1 MENKAEDVIRVCSK
15 KSPCMPQVNHPTWNV
30 IFFLR
35 HEHAYFQNIYS
46 SIYDSK
52 DQKQLNNTKK
62 KKFNLF
68 PIIVSLQKNW
78 KTKKFLVRHK
88 TKTITGMFQALFGWK
103 TFKKLCSTNICKLN
117 ASITH

>member
-1 MENKAEDVIRVCSK
+1 MHTS
-15 KSPCMPQVNHPTWNV
+15 
-30 IFFLR
+30 
-35 HEHAYFQNIYS
+35 NIS
-46 SIYDSK
+46 TRPFMIVK
-52 DQKQLNNTKK
+52 TKNNSTIQK

-103 TFKKLCSTNICKLN
+103 TLEIV
-117 ASITH
+117 